1 MRSPTMV
8 SILTI
13 ILAFV
18 TIILAF
24 VKVDFLKPAHPFMLE
39 AGPVVGNFEAEER
52 GHNGK

>member
-13 ILAFV
+13 ILACV
-18 TIILAF
+18 TIILTF

-39 AGPVVGNFEAEER
+39 AGPLAGNFEAEER